1 MALNSI
7 RSVLGL
13 KFVSHTP
20 GVGVVLEANED
31 YWRKV
36 PNVKRIT
43 IKGVPEGT
51 TRLAMLKNGEA
62 DLASTLQGA
71 VAEEAQ
77 RDPNL
82 TIVDTRHSSM
92 DHRHFW

>member
-51 TRLAMLKNGEA
+51 TRLAMLKG
-62 DLASTLQGA
+62 SCWIPGSW
-71 VAEEAQ
+71 
-77 RDPNL
+77 
-82 TIVDTRHSSM
+82 I
-92 DHRHFW
+92 